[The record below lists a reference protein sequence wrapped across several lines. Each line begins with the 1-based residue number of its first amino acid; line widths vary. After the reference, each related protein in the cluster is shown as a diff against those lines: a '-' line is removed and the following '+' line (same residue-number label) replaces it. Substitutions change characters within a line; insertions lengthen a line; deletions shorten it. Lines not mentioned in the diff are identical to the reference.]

1 MFCLLF
7 LCFAVLPIV
16 ELALLIKIGRAI
28 DWPATVGLVLATGAI
43 GAALA
48 RWQGLLVLRKIQ
60 EEMAQGQLPGRSL
73 FDGALIL
80 LAGAVLM
87 TPGVI
92 TDAMGFLLLLP
103 FVRSLLAKGLRRY
116 AQGRVQVHMSGG
128 FPPGGFP
135 PPGAGGFPSPG
146 AFPGGGP
153 FQRPQDDVID
163 VEARSR
169 PAPPPPGLPNEGP
182 EQAE

>member
-28 DWPATVGLVLATGAI
+28 DWPATIGLVLATGAV

-60 EEMAQGQLPGRSL
+60 EEMGEGKLPGRSL

-103 FVRSLLAKGLRRY
+103 FVRSLLARGLRRY

-135 PPGAGGFPSPG
+135 PPRPDGFPGGFPG
-146 AFPGGGP
+146 EQP
-153 FQRPQDDVID
+153 FSRPADDVID

-169 PAPPPPGLPNEGP
+169 PAPPPPALPDEGP
-182 EQAE
+182 EPLG